1 MVIHQEPSLCLLD
14 GAGSDCSKA
23 APFDHLASPF
33 AYFVICHLAYWLSKK
48 VVDNMNTLI
57 WVNLK
62 NLSIGPLETTF
73 RYNVSEIIQKL
84 LFSVLT
90 FMLQSSK

>member
-1 MVIHQEPSLCLLD
+1 MCLLD

-48 VVDNMNTLI
+48 VVDTMNTLI

-73 RYNVSEIIQKL
+73 RYNVSEFFFNVSEVIQKL
-84 LFSVLT
+84 LFSMLT